1 MAEFRYPAKLYLLTA
16 LLGVMTLV
24 YSVTRLAEA
33 KDYEDTL
40 PFRVQI
46 ARLAGV
52 KQRIASERMVGYLS
66 DLDPEH
72 SAYAQ
77 LYFPTQY
84 VLAPTL
90 LVPLEDDP
98 GTKFVL
104 GNFTRQGDYAAVGR
118 EHGLEIVVEFPMG
131 VVLYRVLAEAP
142 ASGEQAHPGR

>member
-1 MAEFRYPAKLYLLTA
+1 MTEFRYPARIYLLAA
-16 LLGVMTLV
+16 LLGGMTMV
-24 YSVTRLAEA
+24 YSVARLAEA

-46 ARLAGV
+46 SRLAGV
-52 KQRIASERMVGYLS
+52 KQRIAGERKVGYLS

-72 SAYAQ
+72 STYAQ

-90 LVPLEDDP
+90 LVPLEDRP

-104 GNFTRQGDYAAVGR
+104 GNFTRKADYTSIGH
-118 EHGLEIVVEFPMG
+118 EHGLEVVAEFPMG
-131 VVLYRVLAEAP
+131 VVLYRPIAKATAP
-142 ASGEQAHPGR
+142 GQEIHPAP